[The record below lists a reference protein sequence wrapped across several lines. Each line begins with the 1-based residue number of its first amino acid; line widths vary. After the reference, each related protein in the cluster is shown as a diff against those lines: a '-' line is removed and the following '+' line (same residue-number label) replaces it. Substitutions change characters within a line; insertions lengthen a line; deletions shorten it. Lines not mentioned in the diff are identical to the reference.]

1 MLFYVYIL
9 YSPSH
14 NRTYVG
20 QTNNI
25 STRLDYHNK
34 GKVKSTKAFR
44 PWILIYFGSF
54 SSRAD
59 AMKKELWFKSH
70 SGRKKISEFLNSYL
84 LNHFS

>member
-44 PWILIYFGSF
+44 PWILIYHKYFY
-54 SSRAD
+54 
-59 AMKKELWFKSH
+59 SH
-70 SGRKKISEFLNSYL
+70 
-84 LNHFS
+84 